1 MWSQIK
7 STSFVMISVAGL
19 LVALTTNSLLLAE
32 LSKGLSIV
40 CLLLAMKTMVEAGLV
55 EKN

>member
-7 STSFVMISVAGL
+7 LASFVMISVAGL
-19 LVALTTNSLLLAE
+19 LVALNTDSLLLAE

-40 CLLLAMKTMVEAGLV
+40 CLLLAMKTMVEAGV
-55 EKN
+55 AEKN

>member
-7 STSFVMISVAGL
+7 STTFVMISVAGL

-40 CLLLAMKTMVEAGLV
+40 CLLLAMKSMVDGGVAQ
-55 EKN
+55 KN

>member
-19 LVALTTNSLLLAE
+19 LVALTTSSLLLAE